1 MDKENKRPIVDG
13 SLKLYGMINEFWI
26 LATNMYN
33 ADNIN
38 KIFMVVL
45 SLIEI
50 NCDVTRIRISDL
62 EAVYLALNVYVGFIF
77 LLVEDDALCVSTT
90 HHL

>member
-13 SLKLYGMINEFWI
+13 SLKLNGMINEFWI

-50 NCDVTRIRISDL
+50 
-62 EAVYLALNVYVGFIF
+62 
-77 LLVEDDALCVSTT
+77 
-90 HHL
+90 